1 MFYNHLQGHMN
12 AWCHTV
18 VIKKTSLSVI
28 NLYSQYLMKFQ
39 FFVYIYDT
47 CIHGF
52 DVALRKSISIKVA
65 ISGQEIFTT
74 VHVYV

>member
-1 MFYNHLQGHMN
+1 MY
-12 AWCHTV
+12 
-18 VIKKTSLSVI
+18 
-28 NLYSQYLMKFQ
+28 LYYG
-39 FFVYIYDT
+39 IYDT

-65 ISGQEIFTT
+65 ISAQEIFTT